1 MVSGHGVLF
10 HVSHTHLPRAINFV
24 INVYKYCI
32 ALELIQL
39 ARLTEFN
46 LANNLLLNRLEFNA
60 FFKIKGGFQKDRA
73 IIDYQQH

>member
-1 MVSGHGVLF
+1 MLVT
-10 HVSHTHLPRAINFV
+10 HTFLELFV

-60 FFKIKGGFQKDRA
+60 FFKTKGGFQKDRA